1 MKINKETH
9 DPRGKTVKKRTEP
22 MRARSPFL
30 AAGLVL
36 FLAGAPSSGV
46 STGDFER
53 ATSLFFEKK
62 FDMAET
68 LLLRVID
75 SEPSNALAHSYLGD
89 IFLIKKRY
97 SGALDL
103 YRKSIEIDPA
113 LGENYFRM
121 GQVYYYLKD
130 GPKALEYFNRATEV
144 DGSLRFAR
152 YHAGLTSL
160 MLLRDKEA
168 TIENWE
174 RYLAVAADDPQYD
187 RIRRAIELLR
197 DPGFVIPPT
206 GSDMTVEEALLLGG
220 VTLEKTIHDVTDRKA
235 EHETK
240 KTRRKLEEIYLDD
253 DL

>member
-1 MKINKETH
+1 MRKVLPFHRGRLLKVEKTEGMH
-9 DPRGKTVKKRTEP
+9 PRYRALVTVI
-22 MRARSPFL
+22 A
-30 AAGLVL
+30 L
-36 FLAGAPSSGV
+36 FLGGV
-46 STGDFER
+46 AAWSEPTGDFER
-53 ATSLFFEKK
+53 ATSYFFEKK

-68 LLLRVID
+68 LLLRVIE

-89 IFLIKKRY
+89 IFLIKRRY

-130 GPKALEYFNRATEV
+130 GPKALEYFNRAIEI

-160 MLLRDKEA
+160 MLLRDKES
-168 TIENWE
+168 TIESWE

-197 DPGFVIPPT
+197 DPGFVIPPP

-220 VTLEKTIHDVTDRKA
+220 VTLEKTVHDVTDRQA
-235 EHETK
+235 GHETK

>member
-1 MKINKETH
+1 MT
-9 DPRGKTVKKRTEP
+9 KKQGMGIHVRFP
-22 MRARSPFL
+22 SIL
-30 AAGLVL
+30 ACL
-36 FLAGAPSSGV
+36 FLILACIPGWGE

-53 ATSLFFEKK
+53 ATAYFFDQK

-89 IFLIKKRY
+89 IFLIKRRY

-103 YRKSIEIDPA
+103 YRKSIEIDPGI
-113 LGENYFRM
+113 GENYFRM

-130 GPKALEYFNRATEV
+130 GPKALEYFNRAIEA

-160 MLLRDKEA
+160 MLLRDKES
-168 TIENWE
+168 TIESWE
-174 RYLAVAADDPQYD
+174 RYLSVAGDDPQYD

-197 DPGFVIPPT
+197 DPNFVIPPP

-220 VTLEKTIHDVTDRKA
+220 VTLEKATHDVTDRKA
-235 EHETK
+235 GHESK